1 MGRWTPTYMPPILTL
16 SALIIHFAATEPED
30 AANAAADDY
39 CSMHVYT
46 EQIQDTLISWLTS
59 AADAT
64 EKLARQERLFAL
76 AAAKNAAT
84 ADGLAYTILHQI
96 VANRLKQQAANQH
109 RAEKAISTAFR
120 TFAHKAGETAILAAA
135 IEQAEVKTWIH
146 DEQEGSPEVLTESCG
161 ANTKICKAAST
172 SSVQRTKQCKDRG
185 GKHHKAR
192 EIGGVLKSAKNV
204 NLYSTK
210 DLKGQKLEVLFEAH
224 GDLSSGATWAP
235 AAIKTHCERHG
246 GVKAAASGPIKGIA
260 IQTVKI
266 SSGLKPTT
274 ITLNDAK
281 NDDSQRN
288 TELAT
293 DEQHLLTDDKEVATA
308 LLAAQAPVT
317 DNLKPLGSE
326 AISAIATMPEAQAF
340 HKAAK
345 KLGQAT
351 PQASPAAENIAKVLF
366 GKTEG
371 TVEANFVAPLKSDSN
386 SIPTG
391 ETPITGS
398 SDSIAR
404 GAKIDEALAYYY
416 VTNLQKAT
424 QTIGG
429 TKNKE
434 NGKADST
441 EKSEDKKDVNNKAT
455 ATDCKATE

>member
-1 MGRWTPTYMPPILTL
+1 MTPLLTL
-16 SALIIHFAATEPED
+16 SALVIHFAATEPED
-30 AANAAADDY
+30 AANAAAGDY
-39 CSMHVYT
+39 CTMHVYT

-64 EKLARQERLFAL
+64 QKLAQQERLFAL

-84 ADGLAYTILHQI
+84 MDGTAYTILHQI
-96 VANRLKQQAANQH
+96 VANRLTQQAANQH
-109 RAEKAISTAFR
+109 RAEKAISTALR
-120 TFAHKAGETAILAAA
+120 TFARKAGESAVLAAA
-135 IEQAEVKTWIH
+135 IEQAEVKTWTH
-146 DEQEGSPEVLTESCG
+146 DEQDGQGKVLSESSG
-161 ANTKICKAAST
+161 ANTKVCKAAQT
-172 SSVQRTKQCKDRG
+172 AGLQTTKQCKDADNR
-185 GKHHKAR
+185 HSKAR
-192 EIGGVLKSAKNV
+192 EIGGVLKNAKQV
-204 NLYSTK
+204 KLYSSK
-210 DLKGQKLEVLFEAH
+210 DLKGPQVEILFEAR
-224 GDLSSGATWAP
+224 GDLSSGTTWTP
-235 AAIKTHCERHG
+235 AATKTHCERHSASKG
-246 GVKAAASGPIKGIA
+246 AASGAVKGIA

-288 TELAT
+288 TNLGT

-308 LLAAQAPVT
+308 LLVAQAAVT

-340 HKAAK
+340 YKAAK

-351 PQASPAAENIAKVLF
+351 PQASPTAENIAKVLF
-366 GKTEG
+366 GITEG